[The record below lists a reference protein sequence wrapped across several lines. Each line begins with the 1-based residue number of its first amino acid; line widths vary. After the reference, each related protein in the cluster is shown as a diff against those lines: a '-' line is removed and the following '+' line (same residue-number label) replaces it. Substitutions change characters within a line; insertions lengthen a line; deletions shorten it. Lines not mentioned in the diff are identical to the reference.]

1 MLSGKASKR
10 KAIKMQGPLARP
22 DVEFGSCKHHSL
34 TSHPGSF
41 YSTSGS
47 IIFHDRSPSSF
58 FWFYGVSCSGVTVN
72 RSFVVLDC
80 YDGAA
85 RAF

>member
-10 KAIKMQGPLARP
+10 KAIKMQGPPARP

-58 FWFYGVSCSGVTVN
+58 FL
-72 RSFVVLDC
+72 VLWRFLFWCDRQSKFR
-80 YDGAA
+80 GT
-85 RAF
+85 